1 MKQIRYSRKINQF
14 RNTARQINELIET
27 GGWHSTLEP
36 SQRKLQWKLNN
47 LFATVRNLLSRK
59 ELKKILAA
67 AAFLICIGTVNAQ
80 TFAPAVNNPFGLTNP
95 GDYILPSFAD
105 MDGDGDLDIIAVSY
119 NTSLIFYENTGTA
132 TSPSFAAPQTFAF
145 GLYPIIFRPVP
156 ADIDDDGD
164 LDIFSGE
171 YYGAYKYFEN
181 TGTGTNPSFAPPVT
195 NPFSLDSADELG
207 FPVFADLD
215 NDGDMDLLS
224 NEYYGN
230 FKYYENTGTASSPN
244 FTAPLTNPFGFSIS
258 SPYEAC
264 PAICDLD
271 NDGDLDVLTGSWGY
285 GGNMYYYENSGS
297 ISAPNFTGTPLLNP
311 FGISEAALISVPTF
325 GDIDNDG
332 DMDLIVGD
340 STGNFIYYENTTIG
354 SISNFNNN
362 NPLTFSV
369 SPNPANEYICIAINT
384 AKNKFN
390 LSIMDVTGKLIYE
403 SPVENSVTT
412 LSTEVLSKGVFIVE
426 LSDGNYI
433 SRKKLIIE

>member
-1 MKQIRYSRKINQF
+1 MKQICYARKINQF
-14 RNTARQINELIET
+14 RNTARQVNELLESRR
-27 GGWHSTLEP
+27 WQTLAE
-36 SQRKLQWKLNN
+36 SSKHQFQWKLNN
-47 LFATVRNLLSRK
+47 LFEMVRNFLSKK
-59 ELKKILAA
+59 ELKKILAT
-67 AAFLICIGTVNAQ
+67 AAFLICLGNVNAQ
-80 TFAPAVNNPFGLTNP
+80 TFSPAVNNPYGLTNP
-95 GDYILPSFAD
+95 GDYVLPSFAD
-105 MDGDGDLDIIAVSY
+105 MDCDGDLDIIAVSY

-132 TSPSFAAPQTFAF
+132 ILPSFAAPQTFAF

-181 TGTGTNPSFAPPVT
+181 TGTAANPSFAPPVT
-195 NPFSLDSADELG
+195 NPFGLDSADEIG

-244 FTAPLTNPFGFSIS
+244 FAAPLTNPFGFSIS
-258 SPYEAC
+258 SPYEAY
-264 PAICDLD
+264 PAVCDLD
-271 NDGDLDVLTGSWGY
+271 IDGDLDVLTGSWGY

-297 ISAPNFTGTPLLNP
+297 VSVPDFTGTPLLNP
-311 FGISEAALISVPTF
+311 FGITEAAVISVPTF

-340 STGNFIYYENTTIG
+340 TTGNFIYFENTTISSVG
-354 SISNFNNN
+354 NIGSNSIS
-362 NPLTFSV
+362 FSV
-369 SPNPANEYICIAINT
+369 SPNPASEYTIINAGT
-384 AKNKFN
+384 IIKNITVKI
-390 LSIMDVTGKLIYE
+390 SDISGKLIYKAAI
-403 SPVENSVTT
+403 ENNETT
-412 LSTEVLSKGVFIVE
+412 VNTTGFSKGVYIVE

-433 SRKKLIIE
+433 FRKKLIIE